1 MKRIAIVEDEKE
13 YQDILT
19 GFLKRYEEENGEC
32 FQISC
37 YLDGLDFVEEYIS
50 QYEIILLD
58 IKMKFMDGM
67 EAARKIRKKD
77 KNVLIIFITNLAEYA
92 IQGYDVAARGFVL
105 KPVTYRA
112 LALQMEKVCKEIDE
126 RQDVYVSVQLAGG
139 IRNISQKEI
148 YFIES
153 QGHYLNLHLPEEV
166 ITFYATLK
174 EFEKKLDAK
183 RFCRCNNGVIVNLQ
197 HVWKV
202 ENGTVYVNK
211 IPLPVSRAKRKA
223 FMEALTVYIGEGNYV

>member
-13 YQDILT
+13 HQEILANYIA
-19 GFLKRYEEENGEC
+19 RYGRESGED
-32 FQISC
+32 FQIS
-37 YLDGLDFVEEYIS
+37 YYKDGIDFVDEYVS

-67 EAARKIRKKD
+67 EAAKKIREKD
-77 KNVLIIFITNLAEYA
+77 RQVLIIFITNLAEYA

-112 LALQMEKVCKEIDE
+112 FSLQMEKVCKEINE
-126 RQDVYVSVQLAGG
+126 RKDIYVSILLQGG
-139 IRNISQKEI
+139 IRNISQKGI
-148 YFIES
+148 YYIES
-153 QGHYLNLHLPEEV
+153 QGHYLNVHLQDETV
-166 ITFYATLK
+166 TFYSTLK

-197 HVWKV
+197 HVQKV
-202 ENGTVYVNK
+202 ENAIVYVNST
-211 IPLPVSRAKRKA
+211 PLPISRAKKKA
-223 FMEALTVYIGEGNYV
+223 FMEALTEYIGEGNYV